1 LQKENDMSVMTDR
14 SAHNGVDNGSTTAI
28 TELLDRLRLLTDAAN
43 RPDLGTHLAQARI
56 RVTDPRLRI
65 VVTGQTGQGMS
76 SLVEAITGAP
86 VTETGD
92 NGPVVVSSSDSEF
105 VRLVPAAGAE
115 PDAGAGPVPRV
126 EIGAPNDLLAEGVV
140 LIDTPGAS
148 GLDTARAG
156 AVLSLLPAAGAVLF
170 VSDAS
175 QEYTEP
181 EIAFLRQIRQLCP
194 TVIGVITKIDLYPR
208 WVDIQRANRTHLTD
222 AGLDIPLLPLSS
234 AMGEIARRSG
244 DAQLAV
250 ESGVPQLV
258 DLIRHRVI
266 GAADVVLRNAVVND
280 VRFVSDHLAMA
291 LNAELDAL
299 NDPSCG
305 AELVARLRD
314 AWEVAD
320 RLRQRTANWQ
330 VVLGDGATELT
341 VEVEHDLRHRL
352 RSVVRE
358 AETNIMTSDPA
369 KRWEEFGGWLDGC
382 IAGAVQDNFV
392 LAHTR
397 CRDLAEKVATRFVAE
412 GRLAVPELYLDHTGS
427 ILDPVQSL
435 EPLDSRRTGIVQRAI
450 SSVRGS
456 YGGVLMVGLMTGL
469 AGLALVNPWSIGAG
483 VLLGANTFW
492 EDRKSQTSRRQAEAK
507 AAVARLMDDVIFQV
521 GKESKYRLR
530 EAQRTLRDH
539 FTTVATEM
547 LRSADDAWRA
557 AQEAN
562 QMHTEHRAG
571 RIAEVHNALSDLRQL
586 RLRAAALVP
595 TRATEAAR

>member
-1 LQKENDMSVMTDR
+1 MSVMTDPAAR
-14 SAHNGVDNGSTTAI
+14 NGTDTGSTTAI

-65 VVTGQTGQGMS
+65 VVTGQAGQGMS

-86 VTETGD
+86 VIATGKTA
-92 NGPVVVSSSDSEF
+92 PVVASYSDSDF
-105 VRLVPAAGAE
+105 VRLVPAPTAGAE
-115 PDAGAGPVPRV
+115 PEAGAGPVPRV
-126 EIGAPNDLLAEGVV
+126 EVGAPNDLLAEGVV

-148 GLDTARAG
+148 GLDTGRAG

-208 WVDIQRANRTHLTD
+208 WADIQRANRTHLTN
-222 AGLDIPLLPLSS
+222 AGLDIPLLPLS
-234 AMGEIARRSG
+234 ATMGEIARRNS
-244 DAQLAV
+244 DAELAV

-258 DLIRHRVI
+258 DLVRHRVV
-266 GAADVVLRNAVVND
+266 GDADIVLRNAVVND

-314 AWEVAD
+314 AWEAAD

-352 RSVVRE
+352 RGVVRE
-358 AETNIMTSDPA
+358 AEADIMTSDPA
-369 KRWEEFGGWLDGC
+369 KRWEEFGSWLDGR
-382 IAGAVQDNFV
+382 IAESVQDNFV

-397 CRDLAEKVATRFVAE
+397 CRALAEKVATRFVAE
-412 GRLAVPELYLDHTGS
+412 GRSAVPELYLDHTGS

-435 EPLDSRRTGIVQRAI
+435 EPLDSRKTGIVQRAI

-469 AGLALVNPWSIGAG
+469 AGLALVNPYSIGAG

-562 QMHTEHRAG
+562 QIHTEHRAG
-571 RIAEVHNALSDLRQL
+571 RIVEVHNALS
-586 RLRAAALVP
+586 
-595 TRATEAAR
+595 

>member
-140 LIDTPGAS
+140 LIDTQGAS

-314 AWEVAD
+314 AWEAAD

>member
-1 LQKENDMSVMTDR
+1 MSVMTDPAAR
-14 SAHNGVDNGSTTAI
+14 NGTDTGSTTAI

-65 VVTGQTGQGMS
+65 VVAGQAGQGMS

-86 VTETGD
+86 VIATGKTA
-92 NGPVVVSSSDSEF
+92 PVVVSYSDSDF
-105 VRLVPAAGAE
+105 VRLVPAATAGAE
-115 PDAGAGPVPRV
+115 LDPGAGPVPRV
-126 EIGAPNDLLAEGVV
+126 EVGAPNDLLAEGVV

-148 GLDTARAG
+148 GLDTGRVG

-208 WVDIQRANRTHLTD
+208 WADIQRANRTHLTN
-222 AGLDIPLLPLSS
+222 AGLDIPLLPLS
-234 AMGEIARRSG
+234 ATMGEIARCNS
-244 DAQLAV
+244 DAELAV

-258 DLIRHRVI
+258 DLVRHRVV
-266 GAADVVLRNAVVND
+266 GDADIVLRNAVVND

-314 AWEVAD
+314 AWEAAD

-352 RSVVRE
+352 RGVVRE
-358 AETNIMTSDPA
+358 AEADIMTSDPA
-369 KRWEEFGGWLDGC
+369 KRWEEFGSWLDGR
-382 IAGAVQDNFV
+382 IAESVQGNFV

-397 CRDLAEKVATRFVAE
+397 CRALAEKVATRFIAE
-412 GRLAVPELYLDHTGS
+412 GRSAVPELYLDHTGS

-435 EPLDSRRTGIVQRAI
+435 EPLDSRKTGIVQRAI

-469 AGLALVNPWSIGAG
+469 AGLALVNPYSIGAG

-539 FTTVATEM
+539 FTTVAAEM

-562 QMHTEHRAG
+562 QIHTEHRAG

-586 RLRAAALVP
+586 RVRAAALVP
-595 TRATEAAR
+595 ARTMEATR